1 MTVSNGTT
9 RANGVRVGNLA
20 GSHGVLTLAGG
31 TNDLSTI
38 YVGAFSSSAT
48 GAVWMT
54 GGRLS
59 NSLLYVGYQGVGQM
73 TVSNGTSL
81 LHDVFVGAVTG
92 GQGTLTCV
100 GGSSSMY
107 SSLTLGTSDCTATGT
122 VIVAGGNLFVT
133 NAAHT
138 AVFEVDSGT
147 FILNSGVVDVDI
159 FVMTNPCAHFIR
171 SGGALLYSS
180 AVLSSNRDDDGDG
193 ISNGYEQDHNFDPL
207 NAADANA
214 DADGDGMS
222 NLQEFLAGTD
232 ATNSASSFR
241 ITSEVR
247 TGSNVLVTWMTGI
260 GKTNA
265 LQWTGGT
272 GNGSFATNNFANL
285 FIVTNTVGTTT
296 NYLDV
301 GGATNKPA
309 RYYRVRLVP

>member
-1 MTVSNGTT
+1 
-9 RANGVRVGNLA
+9 
-20 GSHGVLTLAGG
+20 
-31 TNDLSTI
+31 
-38 YVGAFSSSAT
+38 
-48 GAVWMT
+48 
-54 GGRLS
+54 
-59 NSLLYVGYQGVGQM
+59 M

-92 GQGTLTCV
+92 GQGTITYD

-107 SSLTLGTSDCTATGT
+107 SSLTLGASDCTATGT
-122 VIVAGGNLFVT
+122 VIMAGGNLFVT
-133 NAAHT
+133 NAAHS
-138 AVFEVDSGT
+138 AVFEVRSGT
-147 FILNSGVVDVDI
+147 LILNSGVMDVDT

-171 SGGALLYSS
+171 TGGTLLYGS

-193 ISNGYEQDHNFDPL
+193 IPNGYEQSHNLDPL

-232 ATNSASSFR
+232 PTNSASSFR

-247 TGSNVLVTWMTGI
+247 TGNNVLVTWMTGI

-265 LQWTGGT
+265 LQWTAGT
-272 GNGSFATNNFANL
+272 SNGSYVTNSFANL
-285 FIVTNTVGTTT
+285 FTVTNTTGTLT